1 MARSTTGQRQ
11 ITPIKQS
18 RADVVFDVLNYTWL
32 AVFTVLVLY
41 PLYLVAIAS
50 ISDPINVALGN
61 VVFVPIGFTLEGY
74 EAVLGDRRV
83 FTGFFN
89 STIYTVAG
97 TTLNVTCTTMAGYG
111 LSRKDLFGGTAIMLF
126 FIFTMYFQGGLIP
139 TFILVRNLGLYGT
152 RTIMIIMDLVWVYL
166 IIIARTFY
174 KTTIPN
180 ELLEAARID
189 GCNDLQ
195 FFGKVVVPLSGSLTA
210 ILTLF
215 YGVAHWNNYFNALI
229 YLRDGALWPLQLVLR
244 RILLLQEFIAN
255 QAQDGAGTQEFF
267 NRAEL
272 VKYSL
277 IVIASIPMLVLYPF
291 VQRHFVQGVM
301 IGSIKG

>member
-1 MARSTTGQRQ
+1 MANALTRSRKTLIR
-11 ITPIKQS
+11 QS
-18 RADVVFDVLNYTWL
+18 RADIVFDVLNHGWL
-32 AVFTVLVLY
+32 AVFTLLVLY
-41 PLYLVAIAS
+41 PLYVVVIAS
-50 ISDPINVALGN
+50 ISDPIKVALGQ
-61 VVFVPIGFTLEGY
+61 VVIVPLGFTLEGY
-74 EAVLGDRRV
+74 EAVLADSRV

-97 TTLNVTCTTMAGYG
+97 TVLNVTCTTMAGYS

-139 TFILVRNLGLYGT
+139 TFVLVRNLGLYGT

-174 KTTIPN
+174 KTTIPD

-215 YGVAHWNNYFNALI
+215 YGVAHWNNYFTALI
-229 YLRDGALWPLQLVLR
+229 YLKDGALWPLQLVLR

-301 IGSIKG
+301 IGSVKG